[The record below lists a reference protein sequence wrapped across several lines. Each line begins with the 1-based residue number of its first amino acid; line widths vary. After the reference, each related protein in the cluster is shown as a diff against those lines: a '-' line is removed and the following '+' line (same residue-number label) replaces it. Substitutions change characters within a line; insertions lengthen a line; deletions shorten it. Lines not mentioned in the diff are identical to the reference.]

1 MPDQEQQHDD
11 SGWRVLFAPFG
22 NTLLV
27 GLLLYKLI
35 SLIVDMIDKRIHP
48 ENYESGKKELKPK
61 EQTLGILGTIPEN
74 QGAEAKNTHDIR

>member
-48 ENYESGKKELKPK
+48 ENYESEKKKLKQDGK
-61 EQTLGILGTIPEN
+61 TIGVIGKMPEN
-74 QGAEAKNTHDIR
+74 QDAEVKKNNDIR

>member
-1 MPDQEQQHDD
+1 MADDQKPDD

-22 NTLLV
+22 NLLLV

-48 ENYESGKKELKPK
+48 ENYKSEKKMVKQEG
-61 EQTLGILGTIPEN
+61 QTIGTIGKMPQNPVPEVK
-74 QGAEAKNTHDIR
+74 KNNE

>member
-1 MPDQEQQHDD
+1 MPDQEQPDD

-22 NTLLV
+22 NMLLV

-48 ENYESGKKELKPK
+48 ENYESEKKKLKQDGQTIGVIGKV
-61 EQTLGILGTIPEN
+61 PEN
-74 QGAEAKNTHDIR
+74 QDAEVKKSHDVR